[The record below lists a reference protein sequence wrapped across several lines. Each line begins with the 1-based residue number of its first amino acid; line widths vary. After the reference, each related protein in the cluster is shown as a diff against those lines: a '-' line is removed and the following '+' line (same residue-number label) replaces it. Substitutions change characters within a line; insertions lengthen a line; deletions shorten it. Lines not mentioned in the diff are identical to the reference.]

1 MNIPINIRKDTSKFK
16 KIENN
21 LKILKIK
28 KKNKNLKKFKEKLNR
43 IRGYIYDIYVLLVC
57 VCVCVIYALCCIY
70 SSSVG

>member
-28 KKNKNLKKFKEKLNR
+28 KKKPKT
-43 IRGYIYDIYVLLVC
+43 
-57 VCVCVIYALCCIY
+57 
-70 SSSVG
+70 

>member
-28 KKNKNLKKFKEKLNR
+28 KKKPKLEKMEREVEAN
-43 IRGYIYDIYVLLVC
+43 
-57 VCVCVIYALCCIY
+57 
-70 SSSVG
+70 